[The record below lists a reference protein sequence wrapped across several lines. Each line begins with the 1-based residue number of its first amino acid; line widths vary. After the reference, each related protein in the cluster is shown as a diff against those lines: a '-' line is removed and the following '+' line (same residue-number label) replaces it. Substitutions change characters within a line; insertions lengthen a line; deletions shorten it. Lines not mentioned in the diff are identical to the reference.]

1 MKFPL
6 AIKQNIMNFIS
17 ATLLFLLFHIFRIL
31 WWTLSGRSK
40 SPSVQVYHV
49 IRLNIRATSVIRS
62 PIMFG
67 YFVKLVSVILS
78 FLAVHS
84 LVVKHCQIFHQKP
97 VRVLSMDLF
106 VNSKPREWS
115 FHIFASLLFFKIKD
129 KSWRLKISTIDA

>member
-1 MKFPL
+1 MIEFHALIFWPL
-6 AIKQNIMNFIS
+6 
-17 ATLLFLLFHIFRIL
+17 
-31 WWTLSGRSK
+31 SK
-40 SPSVQVYHV
+40 VRFVDLGLVKYGHYRVAQRVQVYHV
-49 IRLNIRATSVIRS
+49 IILNTRATSVIRS

-115 FHIFASLLFFKIKD
+115 FHIFASLLFFKNKRQ
-129 KSWRLKISTIDA
+129 KLAT